1 MSWIFERFVWHSI
14 MKWKMS
20 SRAELCT
27 WCVVASLKC
36 FSITKCRDQHCTM
49 DDHWCLIVRVQS
61 CLYCLYYYTHIY
73 IYIYILHTHTCVLY
87 EFNVCVCVRVSQAKI
102 RRSIPHV
109 HQPMTPHW
117 TKVIGPTGYRPD
129 LVSSWFVKLPFTGH
143 PANPHGD
150 IKNSVHQRDMKRIKI
165 HCDILWPESDVDS
178 LPYCLLWSFLCGKAF
193 QCQRR
198 DQSRCL
204 KIASE
209 TEIASLAWRLL
220 HLAFPQ

>member
-73 IYIYILHTHTCVLY
+73 IYILHTHTCVLY
-87 EFNVCVCVRVSQAKI
+87 EFNVCVCARKPGKNPEEHSACSPTHDTTLNQGHRSDRIQARFSEFMIRQVAIHRAPSQPPRWYK
-102 RRSIPHV
+102 
-109 HQPMTPHW
+109 
-117 TKVIGPTGYRPD
+117 K
-129 LVSSWFVKLPFTGH
+129 
-143 PANPHGD
+143 
-150 IKNSVHQRDMKRIKI
+150 
-165 HCDILWPESDVDS
+165 
-178 LPYCLLWSFLCGKAF
+178 
-193 QCQRR
+193 QCP
-198 DQSRCL
+198 S
-204 KIASE
+204 
-209 TEIASLAWRLL
+209 AW
-220 HLAFPQ
+220 HEAD